1 MPYDPMGSSFG
12 QWSRGGTAPGLRS
25 IYGYNDQGAMYSPQ
39 NLNPAPS
46 PPAMAPNGGMTQI
59 NPQGDFF
66 TQLAGLMGAPPA
78 QPAMQMSPSQYNYNQ
93 ALYGNQNAMAQSAA
107 SHAVAPRTYG
117 GRGEFAGQAVQ
128 YGARGGIVNPYA
140 SNSGRASMGRTSTS
154 MTSSPQAPQQNPL
167 ENMPKPGRPLA
178 APGSRDTY
186 GRASANR
193 NPMSSSA
200 YRDAGSNARPG
211 VYY

>member
-1 MPYDPMGSSFG
+1 MPYDPMGSG
-12 QWSRGGTAPGLRS
+12 YGRYSRGNGEYGARS
-25 IYGYNDQGAMYSPQ
+25 IYGYGDQGAFYNPQ
-39 NLNPAPS
+39 QAQQYQQAQQQPQPAPS
-46 PPAMAPNGGMTQI
+46 QSPP
-59 NPQGDFF
+59 PQQQQPDFF
-66 TQLAGLMGAPPA
+66 SQLAGLMGAPPA

-154 MTSSPQAPQQNPL
+154 TTSPTQAPQQNPL
-167 ENMPKPGRPLA
+167 ENMPKPGRPMA
-178 APGSRDTY
+178 AP
-186 GRASANR
+186 SARKPVATR
-193 NPMSSSA
+193 NPTSA
-200 YRDAGSNARPG
+200 FRADRNPVEGRIY
-211 VYY
+211 